1 MVLLQSARGRRVRT
15 WTAALCL
22 YCDRMV
28 AVYRHRELWADFP
41 RFSLCKCA
49 SYYSAARQGC
59 QTRRLSVAGPIDY
72 ATHEEVE

>member
-1 MVLLQSARGRRVRT
+1 MRT

-22 YCDRMV
+22 YCSRIL

-49 SYYSAARQGC
+49 STHGEACS
-59 QTRRLSVAGPIDY
+59 TRRLSIAGPIDY
-72 ATHEEVE
+72 AAHEEVE